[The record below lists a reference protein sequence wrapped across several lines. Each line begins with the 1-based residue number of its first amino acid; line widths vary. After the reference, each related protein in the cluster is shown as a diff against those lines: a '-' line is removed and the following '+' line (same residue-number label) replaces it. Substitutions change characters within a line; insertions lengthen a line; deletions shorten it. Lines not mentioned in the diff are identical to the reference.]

1 LNGKKIT
8 LVDYGAG
15 NIKAF
20 AHIYQRLNYSVEIA
34 QSSHQIMNAVRLIL
48 PGVGAFDWAMARLN
62 DSGMR
67 DALDE
72 RVLNHKTPVIGVCV
86 GMQMMANSSEE
97 GKLPGLG
104 WIDAQV
110 LKFKPVNNRATPLPH
125 MGWNDIVAVNN
136 SSLFQG
142 IIDPRYYFL
151 HSYVVEPANVR
162 DTSATAE
169 YGSSFTAAVECKN
182 IFGTQF
188 HPEKSHRWG
197 IKLLQNFAEIS
208 IAAA

>member
-1 LNGKKIT
+1 LSGRTIT
-8 LVDYGAG
+8 LVDYGVG

-34 QSSHQIMNAVRLIL
+34 HSPKQIMDADRLVL
-48 PGVGAFDWAMARLN
+48 PGVGAFDWAMERLN
-62 DSGMR
+62 ESGMR

-72 RVLNHKTPVIGVCV
+72 QVLNRKTPVIGVC
-86 GMQMMANSSEE
+86 GMQMMANASEE

-110 LKFKPVNNRATPLPH
+110 LKFKPLSNRLTPLPH
-125 MGWNDIVAVNN
+125 MGWNDIVPVNN

-162 DTSATAE
+162 DTSATAT
-169 YGSSFTAAVECKN
+169 YGSSFTAAVENKN
-182 IFGTQF
+182 IYGTQF

-208 IAAA
+208 IAAT